1 MNNTSIAAEV
11 SALSDLSTS
20 ELWQR
25 YDNYFSRRPTGTN
38 REHLIS
44 RLAYKIQEEAFGALP
59 QTVRDRLVSI
69 GARRSKIR
77 IKARDEEYVLAPGT
91 VLIRQFDDHEH
102 RVTVMPSG
110 EFEYEGKHFK
120 SLSAAAKH
128 IAGSPWS
135 GPVFFGLKK

>member
-1 MNNTSIAAEV
+1 MNESSIAAKI
-11 SALSDLSTS
+11 SSLSDMPTS
-20 ELWQR
+20 DLWSL
-25 YDNYFSRRPTGTN
+25 YDGYYSRRPQGTN

-44 RLAYKIQEEAFGALP
+44 RIAYKVQEEVYGQLP
-59 QTVRDRLVSI
+59 QTVRDRLISI
-69 GARRSKIR
+69 GAQHSKIR
-77 IKARDEEYVLAPGT
+77 IKTKNDEFVLAPGT

-110 EFEYEGKHFK
+110 EFEYEGKYFK

>member
-1 MNNTSIAAEV
+1 MNQATIAAQV
-11 SALSDLSTS
+11 SALSDLPTS
-20 ELWQR
+20 DLWGL
-25 YDNYFSRRPTGTN
+25 YDGYYPRRPQGTN

-44 RLAYKIQEEAFGALP
+44 RLAYKIQEDSFGALP

-69 GARRSKIR
+69 GARHSKIR
-77 IKARDEEYVLAPGT
+77 IKTKDEEFVLAPGT
-91 VLIRQFDDHEH
+91 VLVRQFDDREH
-102 RVTVMPSG
+102 RVTVMASG
-110 EFEYEGKHFK
+110 EFEYEGKLFK